1 MTEQT
6 PGRRGSRKLWIS
18 AAQYGITVLI
28 LGYLF
33 YGAAQDESFS
43 RLQDQATQ
51 WQMSNWLLLGGA
63 FVVGLGAVAPTFF
76 RWWAMVRALDLPFRL
91 QDAFRLG
98 FVGFLFNFLTL
109 GVVGGDSLKAYFIAQ
124 QQSGRKTEAVSTVN
138 ADRLMG
144 LYALAIVAA
153 LALLGVDVVDEKVRV
168 VLQGT
173 LGFLLLGGVAGLVFI
188 FWGGRLQQP
197 DLAQL
202 SESDTV
208 GQRIVTAL
216 LLYRS
221 KLGRLAALL
230 TLSLL
235 THVLFAVCVFMIAC
249 GLGGDHPS
257 WGQHVVMVAIANVAG
272 SIPLPGGL
280 GGFEYGLDFLYR
292 RVANVQDSQG
302 FVVALG
308 FRLVTLGIALVGVF
322 YYLAGRR
329 EMNRLMQAAE
339 AAEVTSQ
346 PAATVVE

>member
-1 MTEQT
+1 
-6 PGRRGSRKLWIS
+6 
-18 AAQYGITVLI
+18 
-28 LGYLF
+28 
-33 YGAAQDESFS
+33 
-43 RLQDQATQ
+43 
-51 WQMSNWLLLGGA
+51 
-63 FVVGLGAVAPTFF
+63 
-76 RWWAMVRALDLPFRL
+76 
-91 QDAFRLG
+91 
-98 FVGFLFNFLTL
+98 
-109 GVVGGDSLKAYFIAQ
+109 
-124 QQSGRKTEAVSTVN
+124 
-138 ADRLMG
+138 
-144 LYALAIVAA
+144 
-153 LALLGVDVVDEKVRV
+153 
-168 VLQGT
+168 
-173 LGFLLLGGVAGLVFI
+173 LVFI

-339 AAEVTSQ
+339 EASQ
-346 PAATVVE
+346 PTATVVE

>member
-18 AAQYGITVLI
+18 AAQYGISVLI

-43 RLQDQATQ
+43 RLQDQAAQ

-63 FVVGLGAVAPTFF
+63 FVVGLGAVATTFF

-124 QQSGRKTEAVSTVN
+124 QQSGRKTEAVSTVI

-221 KLGRLAALL
+221 KLG
-230 TLSLL
+230 
-235 THVLFAVCVFMIAC
+235 
-249 GLGGDHPS
+249 
-257 WGQHVVMVAIANVAG
+257 
-272 SIPLPGGL
+272 
-280 GGFEYGLDFLYR
+280 
-292 RVANVQDSQG
+292 
-302 FVVALG
+302 
-308 FRLVTLGIALVGVF
+308 
-322 YYLAGRR
+322 
-329 EMNRLMQAAE
+329 
-339 AAEVTSQ
+339 
-346 PAATVVE
+346 